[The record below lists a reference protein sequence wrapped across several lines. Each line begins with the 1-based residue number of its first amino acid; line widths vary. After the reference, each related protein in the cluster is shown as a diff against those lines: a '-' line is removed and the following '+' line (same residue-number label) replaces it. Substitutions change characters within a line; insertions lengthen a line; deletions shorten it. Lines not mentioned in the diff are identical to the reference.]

1 MRLKAEDQ
9 KSKRHM
15 FFFHLSLAGSG
26 RARART
32 IPFRAVKTVFFQ
44 VRCRDIKNIQKPIVL
59 VNKMLPPQVNLCL
72 YLTVVYAI
80 QMIAPSAPSVRADFA
95 ASLRLS
101 WGISLIILAIFTHC
115 SQNMLWALLGMWGCC
130 SAFHVFPNWFEAKSP
145 LSFARLKPSDDE
157 RTEISKKISWILRH
171 GAKKAWESPHYWNS
185 CCNMLKPNHE
195 S

>member
-1 MRLKAEDQ
+1 MGGQIWAC
-9 KSKRHM
+9 
-15 FFFHLSLAGSG
+15 LSQSSAILVHSYGISFSMLARFAKCWGSG
-26 RARART
+26 ALLRLLVGVCWRWLLCWRLCYCYFT
-32 IPFRAVKTVFFQ
+32 FFAVKT
-44 VRCRDIKNIQKPIVL
+44 L
-59 VNKMLPPQVNLCL
+59 TNLGSTSIRLLFVEAWLC
-72 YLTVVYAI
+72 
-80 QMIAPSAPSVRADFA
+80 FA